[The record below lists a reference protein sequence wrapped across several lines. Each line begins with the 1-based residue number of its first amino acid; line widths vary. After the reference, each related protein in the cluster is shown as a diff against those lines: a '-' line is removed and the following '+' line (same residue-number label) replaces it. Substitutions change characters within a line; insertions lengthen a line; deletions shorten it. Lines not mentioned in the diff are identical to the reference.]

1 MSESYAGIAPDPEF
15 DDRCTEIRVIV
26 RILGRFSLASKRDAD
41 GNRHEFACR
50 AVNIRQRT

>member
-15 DDRCTEIRVIV
+15 DDRGTEFRVIV